1 MSVFLCFFNFFAMN
15 NLSAKIKECKICK
28 YCIDP
33 KPIVLVNKT
42 SRIIIIGQAPGLKV
56 HQS

>member
-1 MSVFLCFFNFFAMN
+1 MN